1 MKSRFGRKGIDMPY
15 KAALE
20 KWGYDAQLDMV
31 IEECS
36 ELILAIQR
44 YRRKRCE
51 AIDIQEEIADVE
63 IMLSQMRVLFGDKNI
78 DEFKAN
84 KIMRLKERIA
94 RS

>member
-1 MKSRFGRKGIDMPY
+1 LGEIEMPF

-20 KWGYDAQLDMV
+20 KYGHDAQLDMV

-63 IMLSQMRVLFGDKNI
+63 IMLSQMRILFGDQSI
-78 DEFKAN
+78 DEFKAY
-84 KIMRLKERIA
+84 KIMRLKERIN